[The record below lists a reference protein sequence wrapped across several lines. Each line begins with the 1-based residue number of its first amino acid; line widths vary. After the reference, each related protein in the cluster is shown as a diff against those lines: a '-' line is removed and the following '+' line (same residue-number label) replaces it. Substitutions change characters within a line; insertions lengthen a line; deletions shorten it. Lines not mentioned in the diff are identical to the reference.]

1 MPPSSRW
8 IRWIRTL
15 ILLSGDRGFT
25 EKGLVFEYLEGDC
38 EEKFREGGQ
47 SVATEQGFQEAECK
61 GLTEVESQRRENRAA
76 QNRGRALGRSH
87 GPEKGKP

>member
-1 MPPSSRW
+1 M
-8 IRWIRTL
+8 
-15 ILLSGDRGFT
+15 
-25 EKGLVFEYLEGDC
+25 VFDCPEGDY

-47 SVATEQGFQEAECK
+47 SVATEQGFQEAEWK
-61 GLTEVESQRRENRAA
+61 ELTEVESQRWENRDA